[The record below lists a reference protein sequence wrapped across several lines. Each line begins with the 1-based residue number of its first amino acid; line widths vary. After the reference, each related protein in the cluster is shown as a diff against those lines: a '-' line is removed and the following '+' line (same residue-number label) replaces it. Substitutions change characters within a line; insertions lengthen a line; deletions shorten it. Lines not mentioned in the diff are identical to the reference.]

1 MKSFIAI
8 ASLAIGANALVGR
21 SDSCCFHLTAS
32 GDKSGSLGQLSDG
45 QVRVGDDSLSAATFC
60 LSGGVITDSE
70 GRGCVITT
78 ETTQFQ
84 CDAGSAGT
92 SGFSLSSSG
101 GLEFSGSSSFVA
113 CATGQNGGDNIYTT
127 ESDAVTQCVS
137 VELTADSTC
146 AAASSSVAAVAP
158 TSTSVPVS
166 TPLPAT
172 TPVPSGSSP
181 VGASSG
187 SVSAPASTP
196 LVGSSSLV
204 TKTSS
209 TASAS
214 TSTAAGTSTSSAS
227 SSSSTVAPASSST
240 AASAATR
247 YELGNLATV
256 MVVLSMA
263 SLYLV

>member
-8 ASLAIGANALVGR
+8 ATLAAGANALVGR
-21 SDSCCFHLTAS
+21 RDNCCFHLTAS

-45 QVRVGDDSLSAATFC
+45 QVRVGDNSLSAAKFC

-70 GRGCVITT
+70 GRGCVVTT

-84 CDAGSAGT
+84 CDAGSIGT

-101 GLEFSGSSSFVA
+101 GLEFDGSSSFVA
-113 CATGQNGGDNIYTT
+113 CATGQNDGDNIYTT

-137 VELTADSTC
+137 VKLTADSTC
-146 AAASSSVAAVAP
+146 AAASSSSVVSIVP
-158 TSTSVPVS
+158 TSTAVPLS
-166 TPLPAT
+166 TSIPL
-172 TPVPSGSSP
+172 GSSP
-181 VGASSG
+181 VGSSSS

-196 LVGSSSLV
+196 LAVSSSLV

-209 TASAS
+209 TSLASSSS
-214 TSTAAGTSTSSAS
+214 TSSSTSSMTTSSAS
-227 SSSSTVAPASSST
+227 STSSTAAPAASST

-247 YELGNLATV
+247 YELGNLAAL
-256 MVVLSMA
+256 VVALSMM
-263 SLYLV
+263 SVFFV